1 MANLYFPGCKVKGD
15 FPAASEK
22 LAAYIQSKRVV
33 TPVGCCRVDHD
44 KLTPADTAVVVC
56 NNCANIIAESG
67 DPGQIEFVWEIID
80 NDPEFPFPDY
90 HGEKMTIQD
99 CWLAVEK
106 RHVQDAIRSL
116 MRKMNIDVVELAEN
130 PRKDPVLRDESG
142 GPLQPQQRQAGPQ
155 TLCGGGRPHVPAHSP
170 GGAGSLLPVVLC
182 PVYHGSS
189 GLLLQILPGRLAE
202 GREKG
207 PAHSGTVVP

>member
-90 HGEKMTIQD
+90 HG
-99 CWLAVEK
+99 
-106 RHVQDAIRSL
+106 
-116 MRKMNIDVVELAEN
+116 
-130 PRKDPVLRDESG
+130 
-142 GPLQPQQRQAGPQ
+142 
-155 TLCGGGRPHVPAHSP
+155 
-170 GGAGSLLPVVLC
+170 
-182 PVYHGSS
+182 SS

>member
-67 DPGQIEFVWEIID
+67 IPGRSSLS
-80 NDPEFPFPDY
+80 
-90 HGEKMTIQD
+90 GRSLTT
-99 CWLAVEK
+99 
-106 RHVQDAIRSL
+106 IRSFPSPITTG
-116 MRKMNIDVVELAEN
+116 RK
-130 PRKDPVLRDESG
+130 
-142 GPLQPQQRQAGPQ
+142 
-155 TLCGGGRPHVPAHSP
+155 
-170 GGAGSLLPVVLC
+170 
-182 PVYHGSS
+182 
-189 GLLLQILPGRLAE
+189 
-202 GREKG
+202 
-207 PAHSGTVVP
+207 

>member
-130 PRKDPVLRDESG
+130 HEKTRFCGMNLVAPCNPSGRSGALYLRRQPRRGSVGQQAFKPGPSLPGISAFIYAAGNSFYLLWKRMGRRRHESNGQRLRA
-142 GPLQPQQRQAGPQ
+142 P
-155 TLCGGGRPHVPAHSP
+155 
-170 GGAGSLLPVVLC
+170 SLL
-182 PVYHGSS
+182 
-189 GLLLQILPGRLAE
+189 
-202 GREKG
+202 
-207 PAHSGTVVP
+207 

>member
-130 PRKDPVLRDESG
+130 HDPVLRDESG

>member
-130 PRKDPVLRDESG
+130 HEKTRFCGMNLVAPATPATPSWPPNAMWRRAATCSSPFPRRS
-142 GPLQPQQRQAGPQ
+142 RQLTSSRIVPSLPRIEWSATANPAGAA
-155 TLCGGGRPHVPAHSP
+155 C
-170 GGAGSLLPVVLC
+170 
-182 PVYHGSS
+182 
-189 GLLLQILPGRLAE
+189 
-202 GREKG
+202 
-207 PAHSGTVVP
+207 

>member
-1 MANLYFPGCKVKGD
+1 MANLYFPGCKVKGY

-80 NDPEFPFPDY
+80 N
-90 HGEKMTIQD
+90 
-99 CWLAVEK
+99 
-106 RHVQDAIRSL
+106 
-116 MRKMNIDVVELAEN
+116 
-130 PRKDPVLRDESG
+130 ESG
-142 GPLQPQQRQAGPQ
+142 
-155 TLCGGGRPHVPAHSP
+155 V
-170 GGAGSLLPVVLC
+170 SLPRLPRGENDH
-182 PVYHGSS
+182 P
-189 GLLLQILPGRLAE
+189 GLLAGRGEAPRPGRHPIPDAQNE
-202 GREKG
+202 
-207 PAHSGTVVP
+207 H

>member
-15 FPAASEK
+15 VPAASEK

-80 NDPEFPFPDY
+80 
-90 HGEKMTIQD
+90 
-99 CWLAVEK
+99 L
-106 RHVQDAIRSL
+106 SL
-116 MRKMNIDVVELAEN
+116 I
-130 PRKDPVLRDESG
+130 
-142 GPLQPQQRQAGPQ
+142 
-155 TLCGGGRPHVPAHSP
+155 H
-170 GGAGSLLPVVLC
+170 
-182 PVYHGSS
+182 
-189 GLLLQILPGRLAE
+189 I
-202 GREKG
+202 
-207 PAHSGTVVP
+207 

>member
-106 RHVQDAIRSL
+106 RHVQDAIRS
-116 MRKMNIDVVELAEN
+116 RCAK
-130 PRKDPVLRDESG
+130 
-142 GPLQPQQRQAGPQ
+142 
-155 TLCGGGRPHVPAHSP
+155 
-170 GGAGSLLPVVLC
+170 
-182 PVYHGSS
+182 
-189 GLLLQILPGRLAE
+189 
-202 GREKG
+202 
-207 PAHSGTVVP
+207 

>member
-67 DPGQIEFVWEIID
+67 DPGPVSYTHLVL
-80 NDPEFPFPDY
+80 PRATRTGAGPRVSPAPFSCPFIF
-90 HGEKMTIQD
+90 G
-99 CWLAVEK
+99 
-106 RHVQDAIRSL
+106 
-116 MRKMNIDVVELAEN
+116 N
-130 PRKDPVLRDESG
+130 PRK
-142 GPLQPQQRQAGPQ
+142 
-155 TLCGGGRPHVPAHSP
+155 TLG
-170 GGAGSLLPVVLC
+170 
-182 PVYHGSS
+182 
-189 GLLLQILPGRLAE
+189 I
-202 GREKG
+202 
-207 PAHSGTVVP
+207 